1 MSVLLRFLATGDLQA
16 HEWKQFATV
25 TPEGMNSRL
34 HNILSVFDVIS
45 KEAKNRG
52 IKKLLINGD
61 VFEENSYISTE
72 TYDGVYHKLE
82 KLHDEGI
89 ETVINLGNH
98 DVVLHSPSRV
108 LHALRPFRKVATIF
122 EKSGVA
128 WSHVFLLPYR
138 PEVEETKSCFATLAE
153 RDYGCVAAHIGVQGG
168 TVGPREYLL
177 RCPIKLKDLHP
188 KRIKLILLSDFHKS
202 QFLRKNVLYM
212 GSPIQH
218 TFGEV
223 HRPKIWD
230 VSLLSKPPWFK
241 LRRIYTE
248 FPTFRR
254 IEVDRQKL
262 LELKEK
268 VRGKDFP
275 LHNKYVRAIIT
286 SDKVRDEDLEELA
299 RVGKF
304 LLQIHRKGQTDTGER
319 SEIEALDARSLIGK
333 YARENAR
340 GKVERKRL
348 ANLGTELYSGE

>member
-1 MSVLLRFLATGDLQA
+1 MSVLLRFLATGDIQA

-45 KEAKNRG
+45 REAKSRG

-72 TYDGVYHKLE
+72 TYDGVYRKLE
-82 KLHDEGI
+82 KLHDEGV

-98 DVVLHSPSRV
+98 DVVLYSASRV

-122 EKSGVA
+122 ERPGVA
-128 WSHVFLLPYR
+128 WSHVFLVPYE
-138 PEVEETKSCFATLAE
+138 PDVEKIKSSFAALGDGSCT
-153 RDYGCVAAHIGVQGG
+153 CVAAHVGVQGG
-168 TVGPREYLL
+168 SVGPKDYLL
-177 RCPIKLKDLHP
+177 RCPIKLRDLHP

-230 VSLLSKPPWFK
+230 VSLLDEPPWFK

-254 IEVDRQKL
+254 IEVDEGKL

-275 LHNKYVRAIIT
+275 LHNSYVRAIIT

-304 LLQIHRKGQTDTGER
+304 LLQIHRKGQTDAGER

-333 YARENAR
+333 YVHENAR

-348 ANLGTELYSGE
+348 ANLGRELYPGG